1 MDGFPL
7 WLDQLWPWHTRAL
20 FLRSH
25 DEIIDSTAR
34 PGHPGFACYNL
45 QDICM
50 SLLRQRCHL
59 TPRAVMHLLQTAAE
73 LSLWWYYLR
82 NAKRRE
88 VFLCIIVSAC
98 R

>member
-34 PGHPGFACYNL
+34 PGHPGFACYIL
-45 QDICM
+45 QRYLHVFVASEVPSHTTRSDASPADRCRTVSM
-50 SLLRQRCHL
+50 VVLLAQR
-59 TPRAVMHLLQTAAE
+59 
-73 LSLWWYYLR
+73 
-82 NAKRRE
+82 
-88 VFLCIIVSAC
+88 
-98 R
+98 